1 MFIEVFIFSLLIG
14 YFLGGKL
21 KNFEHVKIH
30 GLYIIFI
37 SFSIE
42 FCINILLR
50 NKILSRGI
58 LTYLLDLIMYSLLLY
73 FTFLNRKNK
82 FIVLIGIGFIMNAM
96 PIFFNNGAMPV
107 SSEAIVAAGISPS
120 INNIKVSNEGLYTL
134 INNET
139 KLWYLGDIIP
149 KPFLRPAVISIGDI
163 ISGIGLIFLVIKG
176 MKKSVE

>member
-1 MFIEVFIFSLLIG
+1 MFIEIFIFSLLIG
-14 YFLGGKL
+14 YLSGGKL
-21 KNFEHVKIH
+21 KNFEFIKIN

-37 SFSIE
+37 SFAIE
-42 FCINILLR
+42 FCINMLLR

-82 FIVLIGIGFIMNAM
+82 FIVLIGIGFIMNAL
-96 PIFFNNGAMPV
+96 PIFFNSGAMPV
-107 SSEAIVAAGISPS
+107 SSEAIIAAGISPS
-120 INNIKVSNEGLYTL
+120 INDIKVSNEGLYTL

-163 ISGIGLIFLVIKG
+163 ISGIGLILLIIKG